1 MLLAPKVL
9 TVALGRIGARQ
20 KELIMTNENEKNSQQ
35 SSEANPNNPQHKSN
49 PQQGDIRRPEDVNQ
63 EPTKKAPGQDFDR
76 KDREG
81 SEDVEKRRAS

>member
-9 TVALGRIGARQ
+9 TVTLGRIGAGQ

-35 SSEANPNNPQHKSN
+35 SSANPNDPQHKSN

-63 EPTKKAPGQDFDR
+63 DPTKKAPGQDFDR
-76 KDREG
+76 RIAKAR
-81 SEDVEKRRAS
+81 KT